1 MALHVP
7 VNGKFG
13 KVITRLDDP
22 ERVRKDLESQRR
34 ITRLQQVREKSNH
47 LAKKIRED
55 VAAEKKRQIKNLEQ
69 LKQKE
74 LNAWREHVLVKKH
87 QDYRTAIFQVGAAH
101 RAAKEENERNEA
113 MRQQKIDKIKN
124 ARKQAMKR
132 SGKAVVE
139 LRATT
144 GMNLNVEGRVTAG
157 TQTPSLPLEDKENR
171 ICGGF
176 EKGCFK
182 DCTNMGK
189 STTNKKPSC
198 GCPRPE
204 EDSPSEDDASILPTE
219 CVDLRKSS
227 PVILDVDID
236 ETEARELH
244 EKGGMEIGDRFMQ
257 TNRKFSH
264 IVRTS
269 PNSSPERAPESPRR
283 RRFTQITD
291 LVKRTGGTV
300 RSEGIAEDEPRRSIP
315 PSPTK
320 SVPSSPRRVTV
331 RAELAPPPAA
341 PCMVKSSL
349 GSPKKSVSAA
359 RQPQQLQKRTGVKT
373 NPRPAKVIDAGIQK
387 NPKCKTVPSKST
399 ISEEPRQQESQQRIP
414 PNPQVCPQKFPMQPF
429 PYPPPTGPCINH
441 YPQPYSMAYTMPFP
455 MIPHPQFLPPPPP
468 PPPPLPPMY
477 AQPPLAPVAVP
488 AVTAPPSLAT
498 ASCGSTTT
506 FTTSQEPRTTQSQS
520 GRVQFYDHG
529 NKYHRTYDAPTQS
542 VHSTDKDSCQPNAM
556 ENARV
561 ENQLRE
567 LREQELDNL
576 RKISETR
583 GQKALEREQV
593 RRDCAELT
601 EKLDALTQQQPQL
614 LPSDANF
621 IASHRYAD
629 AAVRREQKMN
639 EAMEEML
646 LRPTIITC
654 PEVKDFSPPASA
666 KAKSSREL
674 GAINLGARPTQKDRL
689 ELGSSESCTEI
700 LLDYVD
706 DQSNQ
711 LRSDLKSEGSNTLKC
726 MKLRNLLDR
735 IEQIRMQLLE
745 ELKAGEAKGS
755 KSDQAQ
761 DMINSI
767 RQERADILSERT
779 RTLNERESNLHKKEE
794 LLEKRLRKFYKETK
808 GRKTTGEEETT
819 SKEDK
824 PVEIIIKVRSDG
836 TVKQYL
842 PKGKSKFKANV
853 ISSEK
858 DITSD
863 TPREG
868 PKQTDEETEKR
879 PPALDQRQVSI
890 DSNSTAYRS
899 LPPVSYKSFNPGQNS
914 AASSRS
920 GTDSQPLHPTIVHY
934 IQRLLGMSRQ
944 SIDNLCVSS
953 SEVPTPPA
961 SIIDSSR
968 NKSQAVES
976 HGETLIDE
984 QRLEQ
989 VQTFISENRSFIND
1003 LEDSLRMRQQAEKK
1017 QRVYDKETSS
1027 KAFDEIWNER
1037 LAHNQDESQTKSKET
1052 KPTDKVPHKEKEAKG
1067 SSLPRSTSSK
1077 KAPHLQGGNLPHPS
1091 IQFQEEQEKRI
1102 QKQKQPTKDPV
1113 INKSE
1118 SEKAKK
1124 LQSVSTKSI
1133 GKLSTKSA
1141 QGVGVTQKTK
1151 SQGKKESSKQVER
1164 YERLAENCTQ
1174 RIAELTDLIT
1184 KVREEKQRLVE
1195 VTLTSNS
1202 DGERQSTEYYD
1213 LPNGQMQRQTTQ
1225 STQSRSRTVSDRSD
1239 TQTPSTSEALPL
1251 QKNKPTAASRDS
1263 GIADS
1268 RPLTAMGQVTG
1279 VDLEPI
1285 SLPTSSTSNAQRQRT
1300 KAPPATI
1307 RRYSPQLD
1315 AEDLAHELS
1324 TIAEVET
1331 PGQSHIVPA
1340 TPVPLPFPTFEQYAK
1355 EMNLDLT
1362 QFDANQS
1369 RKMELEFN
1377 DLVRAINERTGGS
1390 DYREFPSINAYLHNV
1405 TDTHDHRAFNEHPH
1419 HDQTTL
1425 APDVLVRQLRLLDVH
1440 LKAFPNRREYLQK
1453 LLANEPPDQRQ
1464 LIDSASLESSDSL
1477 NVEEELRQRNI
1488 LKTSFRRASFSNMA
1502 HDVASSTRRESV
1514 APNTNDLPNESGI
1527 DPLSGSTGSSDTEY
1541 CEQRRHPKTK
1551 ERQKRPEA
1559 DEIGSSTDVSLE
1571 RPQRKSRMGG
1581 GARSHNDSRVQ
1592 DASQIGRSL
1601 NLREFLTRE
1610 LLKHRAYTGETSLES
1625 SDDSLK
1631 GHFLKSVLNSLSP
1644 TSSPYTPGIGVS
1656 CATGITNDRQKT
1668 STPVGSFSMADKS
1681 RSMQSAGTQLFSG
1694 ESRISL
1700 VHYPDGTPPVPYE
1713 QQQSTNESRQTSGQK
1728 VSGPH
1733 RRSPRK

>member
-1 MALHVP
+1 
-7 VNGKFG
+7 
-13 KVITRLDDP
+13 
-22 ERVRKDLESQRR
+22 
-34 ITRLQQVREKSNH
+34 
-47 LAKKIRED
+47 
-55 VAAEKKRQIKNLEQ
+55 
-69 LKQKE
+69 
-74 LNAWREHVLVKKH
+74 
-87 QDYRTAIFQVGAAH
+87 
-101 RAAKEENERNEA
+101 
-113 MRQQKIDKIKN
+113 
-124 ARKQAMKR
+124 
-132 SGKAVVE
+132 
-139 LRATT
+139 
-144 GMNLNVEGRVTAG
+144 
-157 TQTPSLPLEDKENR
+157 
-171 ICGGF
+171 
-176 EKGCFK
+176 
-182 DCTNMGK
+182 
-189 STTNKKPSC
+189 
-198 GCPRPE
+198 
-204 EDSPSEDDASILPTE
+204 
-219 CVDLRKSS
+219 
-227 PVILDVDID
+227 
-236 ETEARELH
+236 
-244 EKGGMEIGDRFMQ
+244 
-257 TNRKFSH
+257 
-264 IVRTS
+264 
-269 PNSSPERAPESPRR
+269 
-283 RRFTQITD
+283 
-291 LVKRTGGTV
+291 
-300 RSEGIAEDEPRRSIP
+300 
-315 PSPTK
+315 
-320 SVPSSPRRVTV
+320 
-331 RAELAPPPAA
+331 
-341 PCMVKSSL
+341 
-349 GSPKKSVSAA
+349 
-359 RQPQQLQKRTGVKT
+359 
-373 NPRPAKVIDAGIQK
+373 
-387 NPKCKTVPSKST
+387 
-399 ISEEPRQQESQQRIP
+399 
-414 PNPQVCPQKFPMQPF
+414 
-429 PYPPPTGPCINH
+429 
-441 YPQPYSMAYTMPFP
+441 
-455 MIPHPQFLPPPPP
+455 
-468 PPPPLPPMY
+468 
-477 AQPPLAPVAVP
+477 
-488 AVTAPPSLAT
+488 
-498 ASCGSTTT
+498 
-506 FTTSQEPRTTQSQS
+506 
-520 GRVQFYDHG
+520 
-529 NKYHRTYDAPTQS
+529 
-542 VHSTDKDSCQPNAM
+542 
-556 ENARV
+556 
-561 ENQLRE
+561 
-567 LREQELDNL
+567 
-576 RKISETR
+576 
-583 GQKALEREQV
+583 
-593 RRDCAELT
+593 
-601 EKLDALTQQQPQL
+601 
-614 LPSDANF
+614 
-621 IASHRYAD
+621 
-629 AAVRREQKMN
+629 
-639 EAMEEML
+639 MEEML

-654 PEVKDFSPPASA
+654 PEVKDFSSPASA
-666 KAKSSREL
+666 KAKSTIEL

-735 IEQIRMQLLE
+735 IEQIRIQLLE

-755 KSDQAQ
+755 KSDQTQ

-779 RTLNERESNLHKKEE
+779 RTLNERESDLHKKEE

-808 GRKTTGEEETT
+808 GRKTTGGEEMAP
-819 SKEDK
+819 KEDK

-836 TVKQYL
+836 SVKQYL
-842 PKGKSKFKANV
+842 PKGKSKFKENV

-858 DITSD
+858 KIPSD
-863 TPREG
+863 TPREEK
-868 PKQTDEETEKR
+868 KQTGEENENR
-879 PPALDQRQVSI
+879 PPPLDQRQVSI

-899 LPPVSYKSFNPGQNS
+899 LPPISYKSFNPGLNS

-920 GTDSQPLHPTIVHY
+920 GCDSQPLHPRIVHY

-944 SIDNLCVSS
+944 SIDNLGVSS
-953 SEVPTPPA
+953 SEVPTPPE
-961 SIIDSSR
+961 SIIETSR

-976 HGETLIDE
+976 NEGLPIVDE
-984 QRLEQ
+984 ERLEQ

-1027 KAFDEIWNER
+1027 KAFDHIWNER
-1037 LAHNQDESQTKSKET
+1037 LAQNQDDSQTKSKET
-1052 KPTDKVPHKEKEAKG
+1052 EPTDKVPQKEAKG
-1067 SSLPRSTSSK
+1067 ASLPRSTSSK
-1077 KAPHLQGGNLPHPS
+1077 NARHLQGGHLPYAS
-1091 IQFQEEQEKRI
+1091 IHFQGEQDKMIETVK
-1102 QKQKQPTKDPV
+1102 KQKQPTKDP
-1113 INKSE
+1113 IGNKSE
-1118 SEKAKK
+1118 SEKSNK
-1124 LQSVSTKSI
+1124 LQSGSTKFI
-1133 GKLSTKSA
+1133 GKFSTKSA
-1141 QGVGVTQKTK
+1141 PGVVAEKPK
-1151 SQGKKESSKQVER
+1151 SQGKEESSKQVER

-1225 STQSRSRTVSDRSD
+1225 SRSRTVSDRSD
-1239 TQTPSTSEALPL
+1239 SQTPSTSEALPL

-1285 SLPTSSTSNAQRQRT
+1285 SLTTSSTSNAQRQRT

-1340 TPVPLPFPTFEQYAK
+1340 TPVPQPFPTFEQYAK

-1377 DLVRAINERTGGS
+1377 DLVRAINERTGGT

-1405 TDTHDHRAFNEHPH
+1405 TDAQDHRKFNEHPH

-1425 APDVLVRQLRLLDVH
+1425 APHVLMRQLRLLDVH
-1440 LKAFPNRREYLQK
+1440 LKEFPNRREYLQK
-1453 LLANEPPDQRQ
+1453 ILANEPSDQRQ

-1488 LKTSFRRASFSNMA
+1488 LKNSFRRASNSNMA

-1527 DPLSGSTGSSDTEY
+1527 DPLSGSTGSSDAEY
-1541 CEQRRHPKTK
+1541 SEQRIHPKPK
-1551 ERQKRPEA
+1551 DRQKRPEA
-1559 DEIGSSTDVSLE
+1559 EVICSSTDVSLE
-1571 RPQRKSRMGG
+1571 RPQRKFRTSG
-1581 GARSHNDSRVQ
+1581 GARSHNDSKVQ

-1631 GHFLKSVLNSLSP
+1631 GHFLKSVLSSLSP

-1656 CATGITNDRQKT
+1656 YATGITNDRQKT

-1681 RSMQSAGTQLFSG
+1681 KSMQSAGTQLFSG

-1713 QQQSTNESRQTSGQK
+1713 QQPSTNESRQKLSGLNR
-1728 VSGPH
+1728 G
-1733 RRSPRK
+1733 SPRK